1 MSYEKALAKHGLSD
15 ADVERIVDTFMA
27 RAEASSESVQ
37 PRAIYHSAALDLVL
51 GACEMS
57 EEVSAG
63 MKAQSSAHT
72 WLAILSGVE
81 R

>member
-1 MSYEKALAKHGLSD
+1 MNYEKALAKHGLSE
-15 ADVERIVDTFMA
+15 ADVERVVDAFIA
-27 RAEASSESVQ
+27 RAERSSEPVQ
-37 PRAIYHSAALDLVL
+37 PRAIYHSAALDLAL

-63 MKAQSSAHT
+63 MKADSGART

-81 R
+81 C